1 MNNQSFVQRLKHV
14 PFSVLPEDLQM
25 DMFFCISCYAGSSY
39 DSAARSEKRISVDI
53 VSSHRSCPLVHG
65 LRKCAAATC
74 WLEQIL

>member
-39 DSAARSEKRISVDI
+39 DSKREIRYTRDI
-53 VSSHRSCPLVHG
+53 
-65 LRKCAAATC
+65 
-74 WLEQIL
+74 Q